1 MEQGRFL
8 VEAHLREGRP
18 VAELAATHGVSRSWI
33 YKLLARYREHGW
45 GGVEARSRRPHRSP
59 TRITDRYEDEIVAL
73 RKQLAENGYDAGAI
87 TIQHHLAQR
96 HDPAPSV
103 PTIWRVLRARGFV
116 TPQPHKRPRSS
127 YTRFEADLPNECW
140 QTDVTHVRLAGRDVE
155 VLNIIDDHSRLCVA
169 SRALTVVTAHDV
181 VTVFHETAGQWG
193 YPASVLSDNGAVF
206 TATYRRGIGAFESEL
221 ADLGITFKH
230 SRPYHPQTCG
240 KVERFHQTLKRYL
253 AKQRRPHSIR
263 TLQTQLDVFVDYYNA
278 VRPHR
283 SLNRRTPLQTYTT
296 RTKAHPTPAAAP
308 VDGYRLRHDTIDAD
322 GKLTVRHAGRLH
334 HIGIGRR
341 HAHTTIAML
350 VAGRDIRILDANT
363 GELIRQLT
371 LDPTRDYQPQNRR

>member
-1 MEQGRFL
+1 M
-8 VEAHLREGRP
+8 P
-18 VAELAATHGVSRSWI
+18 WVAELAATHGVSRSWI

-45 GGVEARSRRPHRSP
+45 AGVEARSRRPKHSP
-59 TRITDRYEDEIVAL
+59 TRIADRFEDEIVAL
-73 RKQLAENGYDAGAI
+73 RKQLTENGYDAGAI

-96 HDPAPSV
+96 HDPTPSV

-140 QTDVTHVRLAGRDVE
+140 QTDVTHVRLAGRGDVE

-181 VTVFHETAGQWG
+181 VTVFHDTAGHWG

-206 TATYRRGIGAFESEL
+206 TAAYRRGIGAFESEL

-253 AKQRRPHSIR
+253 AKQRRPRSIR
-263 TLQTQLDVFVDYYNA
+263 TLQAQLDVFVDYYNT

-283 SLNRRTPLQTYTT
+283 ALNRRTPLQTYTT
-296 RTKAHPTPAAAP
+296 RTKAHPTPPATP

-341 HAHTTIAML
+341 HAHKTTAML

-371 LDPTRDYQPQNRR
+371 LDPTRDYQPQDRG

>member
-1 MEQGRFL
+1 M
-8 VEAHLREGRP
+8 
-18 VAELAATHGVSRSWI
+18 
-33 YKLLARYREHGW
+33 
-45 GGVEARSRRPHRSP
+45 
-59 TRITDRYEDEIVAL
+59 
-73 RKQLAENGYDAGAI
+73 
-87 TIQHHLAQR
+87 
-96 HDPAPSV
+96 
-103 PTIWRVLRARGFV
+103 
-116 TPQPHKRPRSS
+116 
-127 YTRFEADLPNECW
+127 
-140 QTDVTHVRLAGRDVE
+140 
-155 VLNIIDDHSRLCVA
+155 LNIIDDHSRLCVA

-181 VTVFHETAGQWG
+181 VTVFHDTAGQWG

-263 TLQTQLDVFVDYYNA
+263 TLQTQLDVFVDYYNT

-296 RTKAHPTPAAAP
+296 RTKAHPTPPAAP

>member
-1 MEQGRFL
+1 M
-8 VEAHLREGRP
+8 
-18 VAELAATHGVSRSWI
+18 
-33 YKLLARYREHGW
+33 
-45 GGVEARSRRPHRSP
+45 
-59 TRITDRYEDEIVAL
+59 
-73 RKQLAENGYDAGAI
+73 
-87 TIQHHLAQR
+87 
-96 HDPAPSV
+96 
-103 PTIWRVLRARGFV
+103 LRARGFV

-181 VTVFHETAGQWG
+181 VTVFHDTAGQWG

-263 TLQTQLDVFVDYYNA
+263 TLQTQLDVFVDY
-278 VRPHR
+278 
-283 SLNRRTPLQTYTT
+283 S
-296 RTKAHPTPAAAP
+296 AP
-308 VDGYRLRHDTIDAD
+308 S
-322 GKLTVRHAGRLH
+322 
-334 HIGIGRR
+334 
-341 HAHTTIAML
+341 
-350 VAGRDIRILDANT
+350 
-363 GELIRQLT
+363 
-371 LDPTRDYQPQNRR
+371 DPTAP